1 MGDARNHPPAENHL
15 WRDARKRRTRRL
27 GLGAAALAQQNNN
40 APERCRNGLLTLK
53 NGSLSVPFFLAAK
66 AKWSDGLLGG
76 HRAEP
81 SSEDGIQ
88 NSASGARY
96 AFRRKHAPRETLGAS
111 NGDHAPKE
119 PPKGMMSLADRAGGA
134 KGK

>member
-1 MGDARNHPPAENHL
+1 MNRWDVS
-15 WRDARKRRTRRL
+15 RL
-27 GLGAAALAQQNNN
+27 RAQV
-40 APERCRNGLLTLK
+40 R
-53 NGSLSVPFFLAAK
+53 
-66 AKWSDGLLGG
+66 LLGG

-96 AFRRKHAPRETLGAS
+96 AFHRKHAPRESLGAT

-119 PPKGMMSLADRAGGA
+119 PPKGRWLMSLADRAGGA
-134 KGK
+134 KGKWAV